1 MPSCGTAEIETSSDM
16 SERQDS
22 MEGIRAQ
29 VEQTGQAREVAT
41 PGWRGSLTAA
51 RPQVEVHSQAM
62 ETRQAGRWSDKDSAL
77 SVHPLTL
84 LLELFVTNL
93 TQAGG
98 PGSPLTASTWDAGGR
113 KPGAQW
119 QPEKAQPGAS
129 RKQTPRSGER
139 VCNVMGGDVLPRRFH
154 LFFSLRMSSFTQGTR

>member
-62 ETRQAGRWSDKDSAL
+62 ETRQAGRWSGKDSAL

-84 LLELFVTNL
+84 LLELFVTNPDPSWWSREP
-93 TQAGG
+93 TDGIHVGCRRAETRCAAAARK
-98 PGSPLTASTWDAGGR
+98 SPARSIQETDTKEWRTRLQRHGGR
-113 KPGAQW
+113 
-119 QPEKAQPGAS
+119 
-129 RKQTPRSGER
+129 
-139 VCNVMGGDVLPRRFH
+139 RFA
-154 LFFSLRMSSFTQGTR
+154 

>member
-51 RPQVEVHSQAM
+51 QPQVEVHSQAT
-62 ETRQAGRWSDKDSAL
+62 ETRQAGRWSGKDSAL

-84 LLELFVTNL
+84 LLELFVTNPDPSWWSREP
-93 TQAGG
+93 TDGIHVGCRRAETGCAVAARK
-98 PGSPLTASTWDAGGR
+98 SPARSIQETDTKEWRTRLQRHGGR
-113 KPGAQW
+113 
-119 QPEKAQPGAS
+119 
-129 RKQTPRSGER
+129 
-139 VCNVMGGDVLPRRFH
+139 RFA
-154 LFFSLRMSSFTQGTR
+154 